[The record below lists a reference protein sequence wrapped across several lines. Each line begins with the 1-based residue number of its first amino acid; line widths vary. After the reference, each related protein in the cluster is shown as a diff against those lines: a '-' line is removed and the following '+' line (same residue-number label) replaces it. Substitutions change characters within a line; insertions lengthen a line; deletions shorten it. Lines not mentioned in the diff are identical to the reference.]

1 MSKTNPFDIR
11 GDEKKAKTSFVF
23 CNDCQEWKKKYP
35 AYDFQHRAFFTY
47 DEKMQAWINRYKF
60 MGDIRLAG
68 TFAYKW
74 TQIKKITRHIFIVQ
88 YLYLKKGG

>member
-1 MSKTNPFDIR
+1 MK
-11 GDEKKAKTSFVF
+11 
-23 CNDCQEWKKKYP
+23 
-35 AYDFQHRAFFTY
+35 
-47 DEKMQAWINRYKF
+47 KMQAWIESVQEF

-74 TQIKKITRHIFIVQ
+74 TQIKRLPGTIFIVQ